1 MATGRGGAAPSWQAH
16 GLSEGGGRSSALTSV
31 VTRESSP
38 VCPELLNFQE
48 KLQIQIYVEFHAKVS

>member
-1 MATGRGGAAPSWQAH
+1 MATGRGGAELSWQAH